1 MQGRIISSIS
11 NVRKKGENDWV
22 DIMYNPLPLL
32 RIITSIKNKLIRRM
46 SKNIGPEYEQDIAN
60 AFAPGGEI
68 DKKLVTMLE
77 NEQIDLLDKN
87 QN

>member
-1 MQGRIISSIS
+1 
-11 NVRKKGENDWV
+11 
-22 DIMYNPLPLL
+22 
-32 RIITSIKNKLIRRM
+32 M